1 MKQEPYLFT
10 MIDKGQLTEILEAFY
25 VCIKVPIQVIDEN
38 GDVLMIQGKKLNFC
52 KPFMQYTVGKDSCKE
67 LHLSECQR
75 SVEFGGSYIFSCH
88 ANLNHIAFP
97 FLIKGAFFG
106 SVLVGPFLME
116 APDSVLILDIARRYD
131 MPMDT
136 LLDLYDLSSDIPQL
150 TPAVVTQISK
160 LISHLFQ
167 GLIHD
172 SRLEFI
178 AHQNRLD
185 QQSKISESIQK
196 YKLSGLEQ
204 DSHYPYEK
212 EKALLTKVKTGN
224 VSDAKGI
231 LNDLLGYVLFAEGN
245 DLATTKTRAI
255 ELSSVLSR
263 TAIEG
268 GASTNTIL
276 RINNEFLKKLNNTDT
291 LDSMCLQLQEI
302 VEVFTESM
310 FNYIPDKNSDLIKK
324 AFSYISKHYSET
336 LSLEDVA
343 GYVHLNPAYFSTL
356 FKQSSGSSFKE
367 YLNMIRIEE
376 SKHLLSST
384 DYAII
389 DIAVAVGFEDQSY
402 FSKVFKKYTGLTPR
416 QYR

>member
-1 MKQEPYLFT
+1 MKQEPYLFS
-10 MIDKGQLTEILEAFY
+10 MIDKQKLAEILEAFFI
-25 VCIKVPIQVIDEN
+25 CIKVPIQVIDEH
-38 GDVLMIQGKKLNFC
+38 GEVLMAQGRKLNFC
-52 KPFMQYTVGKDSCKE
+52 KPFMQYTTGKDSCRE

-88 ANLNHIAFP
+88 ANLNHIAYP
-97 FLIKGAFFG
+97 FLIKGSFFG

-116 APDSVLILDIARRYD
+116 SPDSILILDIAKRYQ

-136 LLDLYDLSSDIPQL
+136 LLELYDHSGDIPL
-150 TPAVVTQISK
+150 ITPIVVTQIGK
-160 LISHLFQ
+160 LISHLFH
-167 GLIHD
+167 GLIID

-178 AHQNRLD
+178 AHQNRMD
-185 QQSKISESIQK
+185 QQSRINESIQK
-196 YKLSGLEQ
+196 YKLSGLDQ
-204 DSHYPYEK
+204 DNKYPYEK

-224 VSDAKGI
+224 VHDAKGI

-245 DLATTKTRAI
+245 DFSTTKTRAI
-255 ELSSVLSR
+255 ELSSLLSR

-276 RINNEFLKKLNNTDT
+276 KINNEFLKKLNDT
-291 LDSMCLQLQEI
+291 NSLDSLCLQLQEI

-324 AFSYISKHYSET
+324 AFSYIAKHYSEN

-343 GYVHLNPAYFSTL
+343 SYVHLNPAYFSTL
-356 FKQSSGSSFKE
+356 FKQSSGASFKE
-367 YLNMIRIEE
+367 YLNTIRIEE

-389 DIAVAVGFEDQSY
+389 DIAIAVGFEDQSY